1 MRSLIRGVRTLAHGL
16 GVDIVRYRDPV
27 TQFPQDV
34 DPDAVRIW
42 QSVRPYT
49 MTSRERVFALLDA
62 VAYLVHSGISGDLV
76 ECGVWRG
83 GSMMAAAGQL
93 LRLKAADRTLHLFD
107 TFEGMPPPT
116 EHDVDSQGTAATRLF
131 GANGRDPAQGE
142 LPWLAASV
150 EQVREAMTLTG
161 YPPERVRLIKGR
173 TEDTLPAAAP
183 ESIALL
189 RLDTD
194 WYESTRH
201 ELRHLYPRIVRGG
214 VLLIDDYGYWQGS
227 RKAVDEYLREHD
239 VRILLCRVDD
249 CGRIAVVQ

>member
-1 MRSLIRGVRTLAHGL
+1 VRSLLHGIRTVAHGI
-16 GVDIVRYRDPV
+16 GIDIVRYRDPV
-27 TQFPQDV
+27 THFPRDA
-34 DPDAVRIW
+34 DPEAVRIW
-42 QSVRPYT
+42 QSVRAYT

-62 VAYLVHSGISGDLV
+62 VAYLVRNAISGDFV

-83 GSMMAAAGQL
+83 GSMMAAATQL
-93 LRLKAADRTLHLFD
+93 LRLGATDRMLHLFD
-107 TFEGMPPPT
+107 TFEGMPPPS
-116 EHDVDSQGTAATRLF
+116 EHDLDPHGTPAAQVF
-131 GANGRDPAQGE
+131 GANGRDPTARE
-142 LPWLAASV
+142 LPWKAADV
-150 EQVREAMTLTG
+150 DEVRAAMMTTG
-161 YPPERVRLIKGR
+161 YPPERVRLIRGR
-173 TEDTLPAAAP
+173 TENTLPEAAP

-201 ELRHLYPRIVRGG
+201 ELRHLFPRIVRGG